1 MTKEIRRGQWAHF
14 LRKFNTNNQYRQV
27 HITYKDASNN
37 KEISLDDRPFIG
49 LALEKKGRF
58 IDGIQFFAGRGDVHN
73 IAEPILTIK
82 DPERIVVEKDNDGH
96 DFRLTIK
103 TRDCYE
109 IVADLGPHDYEQVK
123 HLIEKVAFSIYVKRG
138 GWHGADTDDWRQAE
152 KKVHETVA
160 AFV

>member
-1 MTKEIRRGQWAHF
+1 MNKEIRRGQWAQF
-14 LRKFNTNNQYRQV
+14 IRRFNADNQYRQI
-27 HITYKDASNN
+27 HITYKDSSAN
-37 KEISLDDRPFIG
+37 KEISLENRPFIG
-49 LALEKKGRF
+49 LALEKNGRF
-58 IDGIQFFAGRGDVHN
+58 IEGIQFFAGRGDVFN

-82 DPERIVVEKDNDGH
+82 DPERIIVEKDGNGH

-103 TRDCYE
+103 TRDCYK

-123 HLIEKVAFSIYVKRG
+123 HLIEKVAYSIYVKRG
-138 GWHGADTDDWRQAE
+138 GWHGADTEDWQNAE